1 MSSRVSS
8 TLVGFHR
15 TSKRLGFS
23 ASGSG
28 FLERHFS
35 EEKRDREL
43 ERGVFWVWQVQE
55 SEPTMCLG
63 SSAGKSTL
71 GNALSSVK
79 RHEDS

>member
-35 EEKRDREL
+35 EEKRDRER
-43 ERGVFWVWQVQE
+43 ESGVFWVWQVQE
-55 SEPTMCLG
+55 CEPRMCLG
-63 SSAGKSTL
+63 TSAGKPTL

-79 RHEDS
+79 HHEDS